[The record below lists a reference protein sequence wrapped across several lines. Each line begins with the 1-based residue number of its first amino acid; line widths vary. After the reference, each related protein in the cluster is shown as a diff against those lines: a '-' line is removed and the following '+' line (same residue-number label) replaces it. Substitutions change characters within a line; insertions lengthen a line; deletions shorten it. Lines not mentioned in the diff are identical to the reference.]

1 MSRDDYRTRK
11 AKAKALRLRTM
22 NALLIYRR
30 PGVTPGRFKQ
40 GIKKTAY
47 QTRPAVPA

>member
-1 MSRDDYRTRK
+1 MNHHRTVWQ
-11 AKAKALRLRTM
+11 ATI
-22 NALLIYRR
+22 ALLIYRR